1 MMEKFLMG
9 FFSALGFNIIIM
21 VLFIKIKVKGCNK
34 IIEQIIGMLLFIFL
48 FGGLGV
54 WFAYQL

>member
-21 VLFIKIKVKGCNK
+21 VLFIKIKGHNNK
-34 IIEQIIGMLLFIFL
+34 IIEQIIGILLFIFL

>member
-1 MMEKFLMG
+1 MMEKFLIG

-21 VLFIKIKVKGCNK
+21 VLFIKIKGCNNK
-34 IIEQIIGMLLFIFL
+34 IIEQIIGILLFIFL

>member
-9 FFSALGFNIIIM
+9 FFSALGFNIIM
-21 VLFIKIKVKGCNK
+21 VLFIKIKGHNNK
-34 IIEQIIGMLLFIFL
+34 IIEQIIGILLFIFL